1 METLLC
7 SSLRTKKKCHIKAER
22 LKSEIIHPLF
32 SGLKLQTGVSESF
45 FDENMELSNLRNQVS
60 ELQFSRD
67 SLQEQMTT
75 KDEKIE
81 KLVGHLF
88 SQI

>member
-1 METLLC
+1 MC
-7 SSLRTKKKCHIKAER
+7 SSLRTKQKCHIKAKR

-32 SGLKLQTGVSESF
+32 SGLKPQTGVSESF

-60 ELQFSRD
+60 ELQLSRD

>member
-1 METLLC
+1 MNP
-7 SSLRTKKKCHIKAER
+7 KPER
-22 LKSEIIHPLF
+22 IHPLF
-32 SGLKLQTGVSESF
+32 SGLKPQTGVSESF

-88 SQI
+88 SQIQCPFRFLTARILHWENI

>member
-1 METLLC
+1 MNP
-7 SSLRTKKKCHIKAER
+7 
-22 LKSEIIHPLF
+22 KSERIHPLF
-32 SGLKLQTGVSESF
+32 SGLKPQTGVSESF

-60 ELQFSRD
+60 ELQLSRD

-81 KLVGHLF
+81 KLLGHLF
-88 SQI
+88 SQIKCPFRFLTARILHWENI

>member
-1 METLLC
+1 
-7 SSLRTKKKCHIKAER
+7 
-22 LKSEIIHPLF
+22 
-32 SGLKLQTGVSESF
+32 
-45 FDENMELSNLRNQVS
+45 MELSNLRNQVS
-60 ELQFSRD
+60 ELQLSRD

-88 SQI
+88 AQIKCLFLFLTARILHWENI